1 MCPHMDSLE
10 AFDPPLPN
18 LENLVED
25 VETFL
30 SLLAKFNGRKT
41 PKFWTN

>member
-1 MCPHMDSLE
+1 LMCPHMDSLE
-10 AFDPPLPN
+10 PFDSAVHN

-30 SLLAKFNGRKT
+30 PLLAKFEGRET
-41 PKFWTN
+41 PNFW